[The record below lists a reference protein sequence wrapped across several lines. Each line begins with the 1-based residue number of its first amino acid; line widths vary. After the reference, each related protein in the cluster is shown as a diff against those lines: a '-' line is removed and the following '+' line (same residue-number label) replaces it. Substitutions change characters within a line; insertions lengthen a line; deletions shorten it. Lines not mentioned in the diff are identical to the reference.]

1 MALDIDV
8 ASVPPDTQIPNELV
22 HKILTGVLAESVH
35 SICLSPGKAP
45 WEMNVA
51 VTISSVSFTFNQI
64 MKEVAAKA
72 FAIVHPKH
80 GGRSFTHSFARYFH
94 RQIFKNVYLTASS
107 PWFAPSLNF

>member
-1 MALDIDV
+1 MTLGIDV
-8 ASVPPDTQIPNELV
+8 VSDPPDTRIPSELV

-72 FAIVHPKH
+72 FAIVQPER
-80 GGRSFTHSFARYFH
+80 GGRSFTRSLPD
-94 RQIFKNVYLTASS
+94 ISS
-107 PWFAPSLNF
+107 VKLLI